1 MENANNTTY
10 LALISML
17 EEIGYIVF
25 EKDQEDFNISDYIAD
40 SMQFVQFILKI
51 EEYYNIELSEDFLL
65 YEILISAKG
74 LANKIDAFIAECNDV

>member
-10 LALISML
+10 FALISML

-65 YEILISAKG
+65 YGILISAKG

>member
-25 EKDQEDFNISDYIAD
+25 EKDQEDFSISDYIAD
-40 SMQFVQFILKI
+40 SMEFIQFILR
-51 EEYYNIELSEDFLL
+51 
-65 YEILISAKG
+65 IL
-74 LANKIDAFIAECNDV
+74 

>member
-10 LALISML
+10 FALISML

-51 EEYYNIELSEDFLL
+51 EEYYNIELSAINEQ
-65 YEILISAKG
+65 I
-74 LANKIDAFIAECNDV
+74 